1 MTDALDTFARAHGVT
16 RLARL
21 TGLDRTGVEVVGAV
35 RPFGHVLQVCQGK
48 GWTLEA
54 ARRSALGEALELE
67 AAEAPATE
75 RLHFGPTPPNAVA
88 DAHGLSV
95 AWVEGRALGDG
106 RRRVSVP
113 AQSVY
118 CPPAGTCWLGPAVT
132 RWQSNGLASHP
143 TSLARATEHA
153 VLELLERDAL
163 ARVLPRGWTVAAAR
177 RTLVASP
184 PRVAAVEAQG
194 FAAFV
199 FDLSPKGQPLSV
211 AGALLFELEGGPVPL
226 TAGYACRR
234 TWAEAADAAFLEA
247 AQSRL
252 TEIHG
257 AREDV
262 LTGDRDG
269 AEAFFAALRRLRPR
283 AAPRRRYQGPLAAVS
298 PAPIAI
304 VQLSARPFVV
314 KAVAPG
320 LLVSELL

>member
-1 MTDALDTFARAHGVT
+1 MRDALDAFARAHGVT

-67 AAEAPATE
+67 AAEAPDPE
-75 RLHFGPTPPNAVA
+75 RLRFGPAAA
-88 DAHGLSV
+88 DAVDDAQGLSV
-95 AWVEGRALGDG
+95 AWVRGRLLGRG
-106 RRRVSVP
+106 GPRSVP
-113 AQSVY
+113 AQAVY
-118 CPPAGTCWLGPAVT
+118 CPPAGTAWLGPAVT

-143 TSLARATEHA
+143 TSLAKATEHA

-163 ARVLPRGWTVAAAR
+163 ARVLPRGWTVAVAR
-177 RTLVASP
+177 RALVEAP
-184 PRVAAVEAQG
+184 PRVAAVEARG

-199 FDLSPKGQPLSV
+199 FDLSPPGQPLSV
-211 AGALLFELEGGPVPL
+211 AGALLFDLEGGPVPL

-234 TWAEAADAAFLEA
+234 AFADAADAAFLEA

-262 LTGDRDG
+262 LTGDRAG
-269 AEAFFAALRRLRPR
+269 AEALLAALRRARRRP
-283 AAPRRRYQGPLAAVS
+283 APRRSYRGPLAAAARS
-298 PAPIAI
+298 PIVI